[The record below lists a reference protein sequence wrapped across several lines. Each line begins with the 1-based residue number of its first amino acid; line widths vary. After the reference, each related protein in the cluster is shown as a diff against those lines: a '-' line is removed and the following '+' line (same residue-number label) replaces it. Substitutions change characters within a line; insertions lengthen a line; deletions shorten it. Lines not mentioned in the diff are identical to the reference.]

1 MIRRDLVEQIR
12 QHGCIADAAA
22 CDLPFRQHL
31 ADAPVGQWMARI
43 SSVSSSIP
51 MWILRHRRRFGPPTA
66 RQHMLACVRGV
77 LTGIP
82 FPFALSFDACA
93 IHCPA
98 VAACSNERGSEGAVA
113 LRSPCTEWQQT
124 AFSDGDIGC

>member
-66 RQHMLACVRGV
+66 RQHMLACVRGM

-82 FPFALSFDACA
+82 FHSPSPSALMPVLSTARQLLL
-93 IHCPA
+93 
-98 VAACSNERGSEGAVA
+98 AATRGDQKVQWPCGALVRNGNRQ
-113 LRSPCTEWQQT
+113 RSLT
-124 AFSDGDIGC
+124 AT